1 MSDEKEIKDTEEV
14 KDEAPAAENAPEKE
28 ASAKKVT
35 PTKLALAIAAFLCP
49 NSFLR
54 GVSFETLAQARL
66 AKFIH
71 PGATVLQYSHL
82 DDGLYLAS
90 GTLPEDRYFCLLN
103 ADIPEM
109 DAGLEESVMSARND
123 YVLTAWER
131 LPERFDRYQL
141 IAEDVGYDDRGRLN
155 KMLYLYRRK

>member
-1 MSDEKEIKDTEEV
+1 M
-14 KDEAPAAENAPEKE
+14 
-28 ASAKKVT
+28 
-35 PTKLALAIAAFLCP
+35 
-49 NSFLR
+49 
-54 GVSFETLAQARL
+54 AQSRL

-90 GTLPEDRYFCLLN
+90 GRLPQERYFCLLN
-103 ADIPEM
+103 VNLPEM
-109 DAGLEESVMSARND
+109 DEALRESIESAKND

-131 LPERFDRYQL
+131 LPEQFDQYQL
-141 IAEDVGYDDRGRLN
+141 IAEDVGYDDWGRLD